1 MILSFL
7 GAGKYES
14 ASYQWGVH
22 PATTTSLF
30 VAALSA
36 WFPEEQ
42 VVVLCSP
49 TARARNAGLL
59 QAALPHARL
68 IDIPDGATD
77 EENWDLFQTISDIIP
92 KNESVIFDVTH
103 GFRSMPLVGVLTLA
117 YLRAVH
123 SVQVRHVLYGA
134 FQVGRSVT
142 EPTPAFD
149 LTPFVKLLDWAEAA
163 SRFGDTGDARK
174 FMRLMRDVR
183 SPLNFAAQHM
193 KLLSEAL
200 SYNRHEDIGRSATDL
215 LNTLQQVRQQELRPH
230 QRPFRLI
237 VEQVEQ
243 TVRPLAVGPS
253 ASGLEVLQA
262 LYRRVMWYAER
273 DHYVQAVSLA
283 REWMLQA
290 FIWSSTGDIDLSV
303 ATQDSA
309 SHFLASLDREEREP
323 KEKEPPEPVQFNRP
337 SDQFLE
343 LWAKISDD
351 RDDLSHHGVSN
362 SDEATEQALSVQFSP
377 PTDEFLGQWKTLSGH
392 RNDLA
397 HHGMRS
403 SSSKTERVRDESRR
417 AALLTPGPSRIRQL
431 KDVAASLGI
440 EV

>member
-14 ASYQWGVH
+14 ASYQWETCPTV
-22 PATTTSLF
+22 TTPLF
-30 VAALSA
+30 VAAVSA

-49 TARARNAGLL
+49 TARARNAELL
-59 QAALPHARL
+59 LAAVPQARL
-68 IDIPDGATD
+68 VDIPDGATD
-77 EENWDLFQTISDIIP
+77 DENWDLFQTISDTVP
-92 KNESVIFDVTH
+92 ANERVIFDVTH

-117 YLRAVH
+117 YLRAVRAVK
-123 SVQVRHVLYGA
+123 VQHVLYGA
-134 FQVGRSVT
+134 FQFGRPDA
-142 EPTPAFD
+142 ELTPAFD

-163 SRFGDTGDARK
+163 GRFGDTGDARK
-174 FMRLMRDVR
+174 LTQLMQDVH
-183 SPLNFAAQHM
+183 SPLNLAARHM

-200 SYNRHEDIGRSATDL
+200 SYNRHVDIGGAATDVL
-215 LNTLQQVRQQELRPH
+215 SALQEVQQQQLQPH

-243 TVRPLAVGPS
+243 TVAPLAVARS
-253 ASGLEVLQA
+253 AGGLEVLQA

-290 FIWSSTGDIDLSV
+290 FIWSSTGDIDLSI

-309 SHFLASLDREEREP
+309 STFLSSLERVEREP
-323 KEKEPPEPVQFNRP
+323 REQKSTSPIEFLRP
-337 SDQFLE
+337 TDEFLD
-343 LWAKISDD
+343 LWVKISED
-351 RDDLSHHGVSN
+351 RNAAAHHGVSN
-362 SDEATEQALSVQFSP
+362 TEAGAEQFLPVPFGP
-377 PTDEFLGQWKTLSGH
+377 PTEEFMGLWKTLSEH

-397 HHGMRS
+397 HHGVRNS
-403 SSSKTERVRDESRR
+403 SSRTVRVRDESRR
-417 AALLTPGPSRIRQL
+417 SALLMPGVSRIRQL

>member
-7 GAGKYES
+7 GAGEYKS

-22 PATTTSLF
+22 PATTTPLF

-49 TARARNAGLL
+49 TARDRNAELL

-68 IDIPDGATD
+68 VSIPDGATD
-77 EENWDLFQTISDIIP
+77 EENWNLFQAISDIVP

-123 SVQVRHVLYGA
+123 SVQVQHVLYGA
-134 FQVGRSVT
+134 FQIGRPVT

-174 FMRLMRDVR
+174 LTQLMQDFH
-183 SPLNFAAQHM
+183 SPLNPAARHM

-200 SYNRHEDIGRSATDL
+200 SYNRHVDIGGSATDVL
-215 LNTLQQVRQQELRPH
+215 DALQQVREQELQPH
-230 QRPFRLI
+230 QRPFQLI

-309 SHFLASLDREEREP
+309 SRFLASLGREEREP
-323 KEKEPPEPVQFNRP
+323 KGKEPPKPVQFSRP
-337 SDQFLE
+337 SDEFLD
-343 LWAKISDD
+343 LWVKISED
-351 RDDLSHHGVSN
+351 RNDAAHHGVRN
-362 SDEATEQALSVQFSP
+362 SGEVAQQFLPAQFNP
-377 PTDEFLGQWKTLSGH
+377 PTDEFISLWKTLSEH

-397 HHGMRS
+397 HHGVRNS
-403 SSSKTERVRDESRR
+403 STKTVRVRDESRR
-417 AALLTPGPSRIRQL
+417 SALLTPGPSRIRQL